1 MKKLN
6 ASTSSFEKLITNN
19 NLYVD
24 KTEFIW
30 NLIQNEETY
39 FMARPRRFG
48 KSLTVSTLEAIFQ
61 GKRELFKGLAIYD
74 KEYDWTSYPIIRL
87 DLGKGAYT
95 SLEKTSSALCNIVE
109 RNASSHA
116 IKLKHDSPNEMFQDL
131 IIALKEKHNKKVV
144 ILVDEYD
151 KPIVDTLGK
160 PFAKDVLELLKPFYT
175 VIKSY
180 DADERFVFITGVSK
194 FSHVSLF
201 SGLNNPT
208 DISMWSEYATML
220 GYTQNELE
228 SVFAEHIEAAAQK
241 LNMPRED
248 LLKRLK
254 EWYDGFC
261 FEADSETVYNPFS
274 IAKFFESAK
283 PKFSN
288 YWFDTATPTFLID
301 YCKNNQF
308 DLESALTD
316 AVPSSKF
323 SAYEIDNINPLALFL
338 QTGYLTI
345 KDAYEEFGFTYYH
358 LGFPNKEVLSSFEE
372 KLLDAYTEMQEGLAS
387 KFSVDIV
394 RMLRKGEVEAAMQLL
409 KSFYAGFPFKIQER
423 SEHYY
428 QAIFFAIFRSLGFS
442 AFAES
447 PTSDG
452 SIDAVVEIDNWV
464 YIFEFKLDVSAEEAM
479 RQIKEKDYYRK
490 YLMTGKQIVLIGANF
505 VYKTR
510 QLDKWIIEE
519 IRR

>member
-1 MKKLN
+1 MKEITS
-6 ASTSSFEKLITNN
+6 STSNFEDIIRGNY
-19 NLYVD
+19 LYVD

-30 NLIQNEETY
+30 NLVKSYKGIF
-39 FMARPRRFG
+39 FMSRPRRFG
-48 KSLTVSTLEAIFQ
+48 KSLTVSTLEAIFE
-61 GKRELFKGLAIYD
+61 GKKELFKGLAIYD
-74 KEYDWTSYPIIRL
+74 KPYSWEKYPVIHLDMTNPDYSSPEIARHTMSRMVLSIALQHGVPIDMDTPGQMLL
-87 DLGKGAYT
+87 DLI
-95 SLEKTSSALCNIVE
+95 S
-109 RNASSHA
+109 
-116 IKLKHDSPNEMFQDL
+116 KLRPQG
-131 IIALKEKHNKKVV
+131 KVV

-151 KPIVDTLGK
+151 RPILDTLGT
-160 PFAKDVLELLKPFYT
+160 PYAKETLEILKTFYSK
-175 VIKSY
+175 IKSS

-208 DISMWSEYATML
+208 DISMRSEYATML
-220 GYTQNELE
+220 GYTQEELE
-228 SVFAEHIEAAAQK
+228 LNFAEHIETAAQK
-241 LNMPRED
+241 LNMSRED
-248 LLKRLK
+248 FLKKLK
-254 EWYDGFC
+254 DWYDGFC

-274 IAKFFESAK
+274 VARFFESAK

-409 KSFYAGFPFKIQER
+409 KSFYAGFPFKIQEK

-442 AFAES
+442 AYAES

-479 RQIKEKDYYRK
+479 KQIKEKDYYRK
-490 YLMTGKQIVLIGANF
+490 YLMTGKQIVLIGVNF

-510 QLDKWIIEE
+510 QLDKWVIEE
-519 IRR
+519 IKQ

>member
-1 MKKLN
+1 MKEITS
-6 ASTSSFEKLITNN
+6 STSDFEDIIRGNY
-19 NLYVD
+19 LYVD

-30 NLIQNEETY
+30 NLVKSYKGIF
-39 FMARPRRFG
+39 FMSHPRRFG
-48 KSLTVSTLEAIFQ
+48 KSLTVSTLEAIFE
-61 GKRELFKGLAIYD
+61 GKKELFKGLAIYD
-74 KEYDWTSYPIIRL
+74 KPYSWEKYPVIHLDMTNPDYSSPEIARHTMSRMVLSIALQHGVPIDMDTPGQMLL
-87 DLGKGAYT
+87 DLI
-95 SLEKTSSALCNIVE
+95 S
-109 RNASSHA
+109 
-116 IKLKHDSPNEMFQDL
+116 KLRPQG
-131 IIALKEKHNKKVV
+131 KVV

-151 KPIVDTLGK
+151 RPILDTLGT
-160 PFAKDVLELLKPFYT
+160 PYAKETLEILKTFYSK
-175 VIKSY
+175 IKSS

-208 DISMWSEYATML
+208 DISMRSEYATML

-228 SVFAEHIEAAAQK
+228 TNFAEHIEAAAQK
-241 LNMPRED
+241 LNTSRED
-248 LLKRLK
+248 LLKKLK

-274 IAKFFESAK
+274 VARFFESAK

-409 KSFYAGFPFKIQER
+409 KSFYAGFPFKIQEK

-442 AFAES
+442 AYAES

-479 RQIKEKDYYRK
+479 KQIKEKDYYRK
-490 YLMTGKQIVLIGANF
+490 YIMTGKRIVLIGANF

-519 IRR
+519 IKQ